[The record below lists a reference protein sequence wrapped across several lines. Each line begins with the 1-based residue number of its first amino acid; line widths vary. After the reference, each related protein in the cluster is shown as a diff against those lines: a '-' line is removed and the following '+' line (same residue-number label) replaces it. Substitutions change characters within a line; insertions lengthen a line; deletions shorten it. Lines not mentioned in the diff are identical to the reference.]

1 MSLTYTLTDKIKRTC
16 FILMGIGVLALIY
29 GLVTG
34 IEGQR
39 IWANVLVNSF
49 FFMAIALGAT
59 FFLSLQYATEAGYGV
74 TTKRVTEAVTTYLP
88 IGLGFMLLVFIAGAL
103 HLNHLYE
110 WMNPATYTEGS
121 EEYDEIIAGKHGYLN
136 IPFFFAR
143 AIVYMLVW
151 VYFQRLFRKR
161 SLEADLLGD
170 SEHNIH
176 FSNMK
181 MAAIFLVFFGVT
193 SSTAAWDWLLS
204 IDVHWF
210 STMFGWYIF
219 SGMWVTAMIVIILLT
234 LHLKSK
240 GHLKE
245 VNENHLHDLGKWMFA
260 ISFLWTYLFFCQFM
274 LIWYS
279 NIPEEITYFQHR
291 WAHYMPL
298 FWTTFFINFLFPMIV
313 LMTRDAKRN
322 PKLLTVIGVII
333 FIGHWLDVYMIVMPG
348 TVGHHWHLLSPL
360 EIGMALGFLGLFVYV
375 ILSSVA
381 KAPLMVKNHPYLD
394 ESIHLHN

>member
-1 MSLTYTLTDKIKRTC
+1 MSLTYTLSDKVKRAC
-16 FILMGIGVLALIY
+16 FLLMGIGVLTLIY
-29 GLVTG
+29 GLFAV
-34 IEGQR
+34 EGQR
-39 IWANVLVNSF
+39 LWANILVNSF

-59 FFLSLQYATEAGYGV
+59 FFLSLQYATESAYGV
-74 TTKRVTEAVTTYLP
+74 TTKRVVEAVTTYLP
-88 IGLGFMLLVFIAGAL
+88 VGLSFMLLVFIGGAL

-110 WMNPATYTEGS
+110 WMNPDTYTKGS

-136 IPFFFAR
+136 IPFFFIR
-143 AIVYMLVW
+143 ALVYMGVW

-161 SLEADLLGD
+161 SLEADLMGD
-170 SEHNIH
+170 SGNNIH

-181 MAAIFLVFFGVT
+181 AGAIFLVFFGVT

-240 GHLKE
+240 GHLQE

-291 WAHYMPL
+291 WNHYMPL
-298 FWTTFFINFLFPMIV
+298 FWTVFFVNFTFPMLV
-313 LMTRDAKRN
+313 LMSRDAKRN
-322 PKLLTVIGVII
+322 HKLLTVIGIII

-348 TVGHHWHLLSPL
+348 TVGHHWHLNLF
-360 EIGMALGFLGLFVYV
+360 EIGLALGFLGLFVYV

-381 KAPLMVKNHPYLD
+381 KAPLMVKNHPYLE